1 MRTAGVAVLADAA
14 EIIKSCPFFGG
25 GKGRRHS
32 GELDK
37 QELMILYGVF
47 TMRVRS
53 FRWLTSGDEEYVE
66 AWDLFLTKSV
76 VFMHL
81 LRKKNFT
88 LSQERNCG
96 TVLGFKISDV
106 A

>member
-14 EIIKSCPFFGG
+14 EIIKSCPFLGG

-53 FRWLTSGDEEYVE
+53 FRWLTSADEEYVE

-81 LRKKNFT
+81 LRKKKT
-88 LSQERNCG
+88 LPFHKRGIAGQFL
-96 TVLGFKISDV
+96 VLKL
-106 A
+106 AT

>member
-1 MRTAGVAVLADAA
+1 M
-14 EIIKSCPFFGG
+14 PFFL

-37 QELMILYGVF
+37 QQLMILYGVF

-53 FRWLTSGDEEYVE
+53 FRWLTSDDGECVE

-81 LRKKNFT
+81 LRKKIST
-88 LSQERNCG
+88 LLQEMNCG
-96 TVLGFKISDV
+96 TVLGFKISDI
-106 A
+106 AWK

>member
-1 MRTAGVAVLADAA
+1 M
-14 EIIKSCPFFGG
+14 PFFGGG

-37 QELMILYGVF
+37 QQLMILYGVF

-53 FRWLTSGDEEYVE
+53 FRWLTSDGGEYVE
-66 AWDLFLTKSV
+66 VWDLFLTKSV

-81 LRKKNFT
+81 LRKKKFYSFT
-88 LSQERNCG
+88 RE
-96 TVLGFKISDV
+96 
-106 A
+106 